1 MGAGLPIG
9 AFWVAEQHASTLQA
23 GMHGTT
29 YGHLFIAL
37 PALPPP
43 FCLCPPAPCPLF
55 PLMLTGCCMACCC
68 AVPAWV
74 TAHTA
79 TQSGMQAATLWSA
92 RWPTPS
98 CRSAVPGSPS
108 AVLAPLARDGVACV
122 CVCVRVWGGAQ
133 AIEEEGIEA
142 NVRARGEQ
150 LTAGLHDLAAR
161 YAPLYPWQHA
171 CALTV
176 FFC

>member
-1 MGAGLPIG
+1 VPARTLSTVSADADWLLHGL
-9 AFWVAEQHASTLQA
+9 L
-23 GMHGTT
+23 
-29 YGHLFIAL
+29 LRR
-37 PALPPP
+37 
-43 FCLCPPAPCPLF
+43 
-55 PLMLTGCCMACCC
+55 
-68 AVPAWV
+68 AWV

-176 FFC
+176 LFLLVVPHRVSPHTRDAEGDGCVCAGGGGVRGEGGTTVHH